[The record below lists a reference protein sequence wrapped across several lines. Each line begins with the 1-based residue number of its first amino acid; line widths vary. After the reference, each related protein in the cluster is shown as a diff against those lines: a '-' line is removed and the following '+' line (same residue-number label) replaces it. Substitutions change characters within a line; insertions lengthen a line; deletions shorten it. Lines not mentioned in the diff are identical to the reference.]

1 MAFVEA
7 HGTGT
12 VLGDRAELSA
22 LNRVLRPREGRERCV
37 VGSAKTC
44 VGHSEAAVGA
54 VGLIKAVLSQE
65 HGIVPG
71 TPDFSGPCR

>member
-1 MAFVEA
+1 M
-7 HGTGT
+7 
-12 VLGDRAELSA
+12 
-22 LNRVLRPREGRERCV
+22 